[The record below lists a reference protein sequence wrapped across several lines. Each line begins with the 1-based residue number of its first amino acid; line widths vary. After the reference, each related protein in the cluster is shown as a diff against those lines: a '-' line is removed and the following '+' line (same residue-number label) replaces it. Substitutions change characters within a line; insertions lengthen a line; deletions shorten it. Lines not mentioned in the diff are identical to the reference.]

1 LKGIIMKITLIIF
14 FYLLITGCSNGIK
27 EIKSIS
33 EFEVP
38 EWYLNEETNDEYIFG
53 YGYGADI
60 NKQMSFEKAK
70 TFAIHNINQKIEVLT
85 KDKTISKSISDNLDS
100 NNNMEIEITLQSSN
114 SLNGLEIKR
123 KGIFIR
129 DKVYHSY
136 VIIKYKKKVS

>member
-1 LKGIIMKITLIIF
+1 MKITLIIF

-53 YGYGADI
+53 YGYGEDI

-85 KDKTISKSISDNLDS
+85 KDKTIS
-100 NNNMEIEITLQSSN
+100 
-114 SLNGLEIKR
+114 
-123 KGIFIR
+123 
-129 DKVYHSY
+129 
-136 VIIKYKKKVS
+136 

>member
-1 LKGIIMKITLIIF
+1 MKITLIIF
-14 FYLLITGCSNGIK
+14 FYLLIAGCSNRIK